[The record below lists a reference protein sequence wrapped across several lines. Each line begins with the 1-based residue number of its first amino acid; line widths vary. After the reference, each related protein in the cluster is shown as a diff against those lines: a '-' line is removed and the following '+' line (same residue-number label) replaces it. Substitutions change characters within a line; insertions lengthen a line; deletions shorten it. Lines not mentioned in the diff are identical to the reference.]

1 MAGQG
6 QFKRATAARWNSVNP
21 ILAAGEIGLEGTLVN
36 GKFDFSNL
44 KIGNGIDH
52 WNDLSYQVLNIQG
65 EKGDTGTGLSR
76 QTAETIDFGNE
87 DNYVEKTISD
97 DEIEPDS
104 VIIIQIVGDN
114 APEYLI
120 QGVQFGIK
128 EIIEDTS
135 YTIYAIAPDGA
146 SGVMSI
152 NILIF

>member
-6 QFKRATAARWNSVNP
+6 QFKRAIASRWTSVNP
-21 ILAAGEIGLEGTLVN
+21 ILTSGELGLETNTFKLKFGDGT
-36 GKFDFSNL
+36 S
-44 KIGNGIDH
+44 H
-52 WNDLSYQVLNIQG
+52 WNDLPYANIGNEGPQG

-76 QTAETIDFGNE
+76 QTASTIDFGNE
-87 DNYVEKTISD
+87 DNYVEKTIND

-104 VIIIQIVGDN
+104 VVIVQIVGDN

-146 SGVMSI
+146 SGVMNI